1 MSDDTLRD
9 EILGDDGFANWLRG
23 KRLSGKAL
31 AERAQARIQAE
42 LGAVSCANVNDYLCR
57 LLDAEYEIYLETERE
72 LIEGAVEAFL
82 TADDAIRGKYPA
94 LRSLLEGL
102 QGRLATNRE
111 PREALIAV
119 SKSLAPFYKLLTESF
134 AQSRKTRAGGSAQYQ
149 VEFILN
155 QLGYQGLYERQRK
168 LNGTVDFLFPS
179 LAMWEKDRR
188 RCTVLSVKRTLRER
202 YKQVFE
208 ELSATRGLTMYLMS
222 TQTEAEAQKDI
233 TAEKVQVISQQNVY
247 LVVRDAI
254 KKKRF
259 ARKASVLG
267 FTDFFCKELPRL
279 RAGWTSDAGSVSTG

>member
-9 EILGDDGFANWLRG
+9 EILSNSGFASWLREG
-23 KRLSGKAL
+23 RLSGKAL

-57 LLDAEYEIYLETERE
+57 LLDAEYEIYRELERE

-94 LRSLLEGL
+94 LRSLLEGAQEHL
-102 QGRLATNRE
+102 EANRE

-119 SKSLAPFYKLLTESF
+119 SKPLARFYKLLTESF

-155 QLGYQGLYERQRK
+155 QLGYQGLYERQRT

-254 KKKRF
+254 KQARF
-259 ARKASVLG
+259 ANEASVLG

-279 RAGWTSDAGSVSTG
+279 RAGWTSDTGSVSTG

>member
-1 MSDDTLRD
+1 MSDDTLRN
-9 EILGDDGFANWLRG
+9 EILGDDGFAKWLRG

-57 LLDAEYEIYLETERE
+57 LLDAEYEIYREVERE

-94 LRSLLEGL
+94 LRSLLEGAQEHL
-102 QGRLATNRE
+102 SANRE

-119 SKSLAPFYKLLTESF
+119 SKPLAQFYKLLTESF

-155 QLGYQGLYERQRK
+155 QLGYRGLYERQRT

-208 ELSATRGLTMYLMS
+208 ELSATRGQTMYLMS

-254 KKKRF
+254 KQARF
-259 ARKASVLG
+259 ASEASVLG
-267 FTDFFCKELPRL
+267 FTEFFCKELPRL
-279 RAGWTSDAGSVSTG
+279 RAGWED

>member
-9 EILGDDGFANWLRG
+9 EILGDDGFAKWLRG
-23 KRLSGKAL
+23 ERLSGKAL
-31 AERAQARIQAE
+31 AERAQERIQGE

-57 LLDAEYEIYLETERE
+57 LLDVEYEIYLELERE
-72 LIEGAVEAFL
+72 LIEGAIEAFL
-82 TADDAIRGKYPA
+82 NASEGRQRKYPT
-94 LRSLLEGL
+94 LQSLLAEL
-102 QGRLATNRE
+102 QQQLAAGTPPNQMLV
-111 PREALIAV
+111 AI
-119 SKSLAPFYKLLTESF
+119 SKPLAHFYKLLTESF
-134 AQSRKTRAGGSAQYQ
+134 AQSRKTRAGGSAQYH
-149 VEFILN
+149 VAFILN
-155 QLGYQGLYERQRK
+155 QLGYQGLYERQRT

-208 ELSATRGLTMYLMS
+208 ELTATRGLTMYLMS

-254 KKKRF
+254 KQARF
-259 ARKASVLG
+259 ASEASVLG

-279 RAGWTSDAGSVSTG
+279 RAGWED